1 MNIALIDA
9 NDVAMLPGD
18 RFIILAIDPGVTG
31 AIAFYAPERPEM
43 IWVYDMPLVD
53 GRVNA
58 LELRVMIER
67 FKPSVALIEQV
78 GPMPRDGVRQAWRFS
93 AAFTTAHVVCSLSG
107 IPIAMVTPKK
117 WKQAMGLRGERDGK
131 EYSRKRVIET
141 FPKCAQYF
149 SRKKDQSRAEAALL
163 AVYASKGFVIPAIK
177 DNIYEQ

>member
-1 MNIALIDA
+1 MTIALIDA

-18 RFIILAIDPGVTG
+18 RFIICAIDPGVTG
-31 AIAFYAPERPEM
+31 AIAFYSPERPEL

-67 FKPSVALIEQV
+67 FKPSVVMIEQV

-93 AAFTTAHVVCSLSG
+93 AAFTTAHVVCALIG
-107 IPIAMVTPKK
+107 IPIALVTPQK
-117 WKQAMGLRGERDGK
+117 WKKMMGLHGARDGK
-131 EYSRKRVIET
+131 EYSRKRVIEH

-163 AVYASKGFVIPAIK
+163 AVYASRGFIIPTTEDK
-177 DNIYEQ
+177 YE